1 MIYKLPDGQQ
11 CVLTYPTVDVNKTI
25 KYQYR
30 VAPSS
35 FSGAMNINIF
45 GYDYTET
52 AATAIVEKVITA
64 VNDMVII
71 SGAIND
77 TFQLNLFDVSA
88 ESFTD
93 NIRVWIYD
101 TQYIAVAE
109 LTNQIMLL
117 GEYVNVIVDIAS
129 LEIP

>member
-1 MIYKLPDGQQ
+1 
-11 CVLTYPTVDVNKTI
+11 
-25 KYQYR
+25 
-30 VAPSS
+30 
-35 FSGAMNINIF
+35 MNINIF

-93 NIRVWIYD
+93 NIRVWIFD

-117 GEYVNVIVDIAS
+117 GEYVKIGIYTCYTSAS
-129 LEIP
+129 TSHAVVEY